1 LCFAPYVNSYKRF
14 QPSSWAPTAL
24 VWGIDNRT
32 CAYRVVG
39 HGDSYRLES
48 RIPGADV
55 NPYIAFAATI
65 AAGLHGIEAGID
77 APPPF
82 RGNGYEAGGV
92 PHLPATLVEAM
103 DAFESSKVAI
113 DAF

>member
-1 LCFAPYVNSYKRF
+1 MKRRKNVFLCS
-14 QPSSWAPTAL
+14 
-24 VWGIDNRT
+24 
-32 CAYRVVG
+32 
-39 HGDSYRLES
+39 
-48 RIPGADV
+48 
-55 NPYIAFAATI
+55 
-65 AAGLHGIEAGID
+65 AGLHGIEAGID

-113 DAF
+113 DAFGTDVHAHLLNTAKQEWAAFNGVVTDWERARNFERI